1 MFNWLKKLFGSKS
14 ETIEVS
20 KSQSTTH
27 QDNLLDCRNMN
38 CPMPIIKISQKLK
51 SMSIG
56 ETVTVTATDPAFQLD
71 VEAWVRKTENELVSF
86 EDSGYEKIAVIK
98 KLK

>member
-1 MFNWLKKLFGSKS
+1 MFNWLKRLFASKS

-20 KSQSTTH
+20 KTQSNTS

-38 CPMPIIKISQKLK
+38 CPMPIIKISQKFK
-51 SMSIG
+51 SMNIGDSI
-56 ETVTVTATDPAFQLD
+56 TVIATDPAFQPD

-86 EDSGYEKIAVIK
+86 EDKGHEKVAVIK